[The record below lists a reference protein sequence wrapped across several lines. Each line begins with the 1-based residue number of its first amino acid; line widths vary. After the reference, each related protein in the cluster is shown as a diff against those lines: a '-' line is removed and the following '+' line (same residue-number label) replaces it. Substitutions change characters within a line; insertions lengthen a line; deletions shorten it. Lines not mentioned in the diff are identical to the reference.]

1 MDGNSVNY
9 TRNLEKFS
17 EFAPEVWKRFEV
29 TKDYKYLEELSLY
42 VPEKYENEYK
52 ESFKEYMNRLHKDVF
67 YYTGDDEDEVRE
79 TRKEA

>member
-17 EFAPEVWKRFEV
+17 EFAPEVWKRFET

-42 VPEKYENEYK
+42 VPEKYEKEYT
-52 ESFKEYMNRLHKDVF
+52 ESFKEYMNKLHRDVF
-67 YYTGDDEDEVRE
+67 IFYTGDEDEIRE